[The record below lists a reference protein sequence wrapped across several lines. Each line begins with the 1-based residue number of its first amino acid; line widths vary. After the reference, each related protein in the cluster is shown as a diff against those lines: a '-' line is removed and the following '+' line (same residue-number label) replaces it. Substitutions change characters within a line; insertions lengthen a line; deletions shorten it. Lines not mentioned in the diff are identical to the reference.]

1 MSCPALVSK
10 TATEGQHGEWA
21 TCLSLLRA
29 VRFRASPLDRQAAL
43 GLHMEGEEP
52 ECGGGGSH
60 DPHQRMHVSH
70 FVSLGRAS
78 RVPYCISY
86 ACNPV

>member
-1 MSCPALVSK
+1 MPSMPGLAEREPPRIAWRVGMPLAQSGEVSGVI
-10 TATEGQHGEWA
+10 TGQAGPW
-21 TCLSLLRA
+21 
-29 VRFRASPLDRQAAL
+29 

-78 RVPYCISY
+78 WVPYCISY